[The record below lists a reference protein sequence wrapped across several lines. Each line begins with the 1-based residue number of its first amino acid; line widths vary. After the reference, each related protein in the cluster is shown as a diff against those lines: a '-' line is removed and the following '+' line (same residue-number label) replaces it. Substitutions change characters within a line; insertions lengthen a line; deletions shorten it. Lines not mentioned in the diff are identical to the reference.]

1 MPESSSVTWTYCH
14 CCMEPQVLQAKTGV
28 DGEEQNVLTL
38 QSFKSIGGRPVEVC
52 MPCSEP
58 ETLVASA
65 TVFNTEGGFILLR
78 LLGMMQMS
86 TKDEGLLSLLRRD

>member
-1 MPESSSVTWTYCH
+1 M
-14 CCMEPQVLQAKTGV
+14 QAKTGV

-65 TVFNTEGGFILLR
+65 TVFDTEGGFIFILLR

-86 TKDEGLLSLLRRD
+86 TKDEGLLRLLRGDHGDLSF